1 MTCVRAEVARS
12 IRTAEVPETVY
23 RLTKP
28 IRQRIALTALRNT
41 NNMQDGENSR
51 PVLDIRIIGV

>member
-1 MTCVRAEVARS
+1 MILAHAEAARS
-12 IRTAEVPETVY
+12 IRTAAVPETVY

-28 IRQRIALTALRNT
+28 SRQRITLTVLRNK

>member
-1 MTCVRAEVARS
+1 MIFAHAEAARS
-12 IRTAEVPETVY
+12 IRTAVVLETVY

-28 IRQRIALTALRNT
+28 SRQRIALRNK

>member
-1 MTCVRAEVARS
+1 MNCAGAAAARS
-12 IRTAEVPETVY
+12 IRIAAEQETVY
-23 RLTKP
+23 RLMRAS
-28 IRQRIALTALRNT
+28 RQRIALRNK

>member
-1 MTCVRAEVARS
+1 M
-12 IRTAEVPETVY
+12 VY

-28 IRQRIALTALRNT
+28 SRQRIALTVLKNK

>member
-1 MTCVRAEVARS
+1 MIFAHAEAARS
-12 IRTAEVPETVY
+12 IRTAVVPETVY

-28 IRQRIALTALRNT
+28 SRQRIALTALRNK

>member
-1 MTCVRAEVARS
+1 MNCAGAAAARS
-12 IRTAEVPETVY
+12 IRIAAEQETVH
-23 RLTKP
+23 RLMRAS
-28 IRQRIALTALRNT
+28 RQRIALRNK